1 MSPLTYFAALCLA
14 PLAFAQAPRFPDE
27 RQILWQ
33 RELGDA
39 LELSAALQRPLLI
52 AINAD
57 GESASELIVRERY
70 RDPRWVAHTR
80 SFVCVVASYFRHEPR
95 DHADDGVRQ
104 PCPRF
109 GEVTCAEHMAL
120 EPATHARF
128 LAGTRIELFGEV
140 TDRIS
145 PRHVLVSPQGEVL
158 FDRYLLFDLGE
169 LDVELE
175 RWAARFPA
183 TPAAPVRAWSVGS
196 PFDVRARARLATED
210 ALALGGVPALR
221 ALNEAQPAVRG
232 AVEWLWRLSP
242 VLSEQGLAPKVFALC
257 APSAELPAASAWL
270 REQLVGLDGQRG
282 HFAGA
287 FGQLSA
293 SRAADRTLYRSFVA
307 AGSTQ
312 ERVAAFDL
320 LGAIENEAVAQS
332 VRDNGVGNGA
342 FSFESFEHE
351 LEHAQVEPTRAVRER
366 AALRAS
372 EELERELAEL
382 GPQLALERDNSA
394 LRRRV
399 GSALLGLARQR
410 LAAGIAGADLLLE
423 DAREHLAWASTADPL
438 DVELLLER
446 ARIANLLG
454 RFEEQERVAL
464 AALDVRRGARDDG
477 FHVGNSESLR
487 WLGDA
492 CARQLAARSGAAAL
506 VEISGLARGFAAFAL
521 AARAPDADASDW
533 LSLASFCGAVGRA
546 RERERF
552 AFEGLRRFPASQELW
567 SELAAACDARGR
579 PERYVE
585 YAEQLARDCAQWPE
599 PQWYAGQA
607 RVLLAQWAR
616 RGEDADGA
624 VADYERAQQHFARAL
639 ELAPHFKDSCEHY
652 LAMCAFGRGFAH
664 LLAERRE
671 AAAQCVVEAAA
682 VRPQAATQ
690 RDGLERYPVDLI
702 DAVLEQRASGASPVD
717 SQAWLAQ
724 LETANPGNAFWANS
738 IADALLREAIRAYE
752 RGRLELG
759 DRHCERGAQAAR
771 RARAVAPGPEADQAL
786 AQVLTVYAER
796 IARHGGEQEAAA
808 RALTEAAQVFA
819 LSVPD
824 GSDGEAWRA
833 LREQLRA
840 RLGPA
845 RPVFRAGR

>member
-1 MSPLTYFAALCLA
+1 MPLLSPVAVLLVA
-14 PLAFAQAPRFPDE
+14 PLALAQAPRLPDQ
-27 RQILWQ
+27 RQVFWQ
-33 RELGDA
+33 RDLADA
-39 LELSAALQRPLLI
+39 LELSAATQRPLLI

-70 RDPRWVAHTR
+70 RDPNWVAHTR

-95 DHADDGVRQ
+95 DHSDDGVRRA
-104 PCPRF
+104 CPRF
-109 GEVTCAEHMAL
+109 GEVTCGEHMAL

-145 PRHVLVSPQGEVL
+145 PRHVLVSPRGEVL

-169 LDVELE
+169 LDAELE
-175 RWAARFPA
+175 RWAQRFPA
-183 TPAAPVRAWSVGS
+183 TPAEPPRAWSPGS
-196 PFDVRARARLATED
+196 PFDVRARARLASED

-221 ALNEAQPAVRG
+221 ALNEAHPAQHG
-232 AVEWLWRLSP
+232 AVEWLWRLGP

-307 AGSTQ
+307 AGSTL

-320 LGAIENEAVAQS
+320 LASIENAAVADA
-332 VRDNGVGNGA
+332 VRDDGVGSGG
-342 FSFESFEHE
+342 FSLESFEHE
-351 LEHAQVEPTRAVRER
+351 LEHARVEPTRAVRAR
-366 AALRAS
+366 SALRATD
-372 EELERELAEL
+372 ELEGELAEL
-382 GPQLALERDNSA
+382 APQLAAARDDAA
-394 LRRRV
+394 LRRRL
-399 GSALLGLARQR
+399 GSALLALARQR
-410 LAAGIAGADLLLE
+410 LAAGTGGADLLLE

-446 ARIANLLG
+446 ARAANLLG
-454 RFEEQERVAL
+454 RFDEQERVAL
-464 AALDVRRGARDDG
+464 AALDARRDARDDG
-477 FHVGNSESLR
+477 FHSGNAESLR

-492 CARQLAARSGAAAL
+492 CARQLAARSGAGAL
-506 VEISGLARGFAAFAL
+506 AEITGLARGFAAFAL
-521 AARAPDADASDW
+521 AARAADADASDW

-567 SELAAACDARGR
+567 AELAAACEARGR

-585 YAEQLARDCAQWPE
+585 HAEQLARACAEWPE
-599 PQWYAGQA
+599 AHWYAGQS

-624 VADYERAQQHFARAL
+624 LAHYERAQEHFARAL
-639 ELAPHFKDSCEHY
+639 ELAPQFRDSCEHY
-652 LAMCAFGRGFAH
+652 LAMCALGRGFAH
-664 LLAERRE
+664 VLADRRQ
-671 AAAQCVVEAAA
+671 AAAECVVEAAA
-682 VRPQAATQ
+682 LRPQATGQ

-717 SQAWLAQ
+717 SNAWLAS
-724 LETANPGNAFWANS
+724 LERANPGNAFWANS
-738 IADALLREAIRAYE
+738 IADALLREAIRAFE

-759 DRHCERGAQAAR
+759 DRHCERGAEAAR
-771 RARAVAPGPEADQAL
+771 RARALAPGADADQAL

-796 IARHGGEQEAAA
+796 VARHGGDELAAT
-808 RALTEAAQVFA
+808 RALAEAAQT
-819 LSVPD
+819 LSLEVPQGPD
-824 GSDGEAWRA
+824 AAAWQQ
-833 LREQLRA
+833 LRGQLRA